1 MIKRVE
7 LPPSEMAS
15 RSRRKADISAVRPM
29 AIYGAPTRGTTPA
42 ERLWRRDCPLLFLA
56 QVFSLQPQASK
67 WNTFDLSLL
76 DPSWELPMRCI
87 MWRILRRFCASSCY
101 PPLPGNINH
110 VSAKTQSGQE
120 AQQAAAPDSW
130 LQPAFH
136 KGISQGVSSTRWKL
150 ESHHVPFTGLEGAS
164 DQRYS

>member
-1 MIKRVE
+1 MSLQKEMSSGAGIFSHQQDKKRIFLRAE
-7 LPPSEMAS
+7 G
-15 RSRRKADISAVRPM
+15 RRQ
-29 AIYGAPTRGTTPA
+29 

-76 DPSWELPMRCI
+76 DPSWELPMRFI
-87 MWRILRRFCASSCY
+87 MSRILRRFCANSCY

-130 LQPAFH
+130 LQPAFR

-150 ESHHVPFTGLEGAS
+150 ESHHVSFTGLEGAS